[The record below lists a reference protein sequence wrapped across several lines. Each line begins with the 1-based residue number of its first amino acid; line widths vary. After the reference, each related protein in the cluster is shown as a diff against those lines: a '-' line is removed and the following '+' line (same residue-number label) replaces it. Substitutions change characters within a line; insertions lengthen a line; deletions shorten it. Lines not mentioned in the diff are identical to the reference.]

1 MTPTQIRAEAEE
13 AGSKAGEACT
23 PIAMVI
29 RDSFTGQTYTV
40 DGGCCGFA
48 SVNVKGTS
56 AFARLLKK
64 EGIGHKAYYG
74 GYDIPC
80 HAFGQSMERKEA
92 YCQAY
97 AKILND
103 NGIDAYSSSRMD

>member
-13 AGSKAGEACT
+13 AGSKAGLACT
-23 PIAMVI
+23 PTAMII
-29 RDSFTGQTYTV
+29 RDSATGQTYTV

-48 SVNVKGTS
+48 SVNIKGTS
-56 AFARLLKK
+56 AFARFLKK
-64 EGIGHKAYYG
+64 AGIGRKSYYG

-80 HAFGQSMERKEA
+80 HAYGQSMEQKEA

-97 AKILND
+97 AQTLND
-103 NGIDAYSSSRMD
+103 YGIDAVSSSRMD